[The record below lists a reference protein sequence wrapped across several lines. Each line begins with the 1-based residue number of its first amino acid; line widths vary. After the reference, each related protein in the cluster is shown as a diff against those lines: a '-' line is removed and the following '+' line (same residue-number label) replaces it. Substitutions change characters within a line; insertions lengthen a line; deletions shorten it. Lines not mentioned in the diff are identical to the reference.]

1 MHGAAHVASF
11 AETLETGLPVWKC
24 QEMRLRTRD
33 GGWIWFTNHFCH
45 QGSRWCAMLR
55 DLSQAKR
62 IEISL
67 RDYLA
72 TTSHDSRTPLSSIQV
87 AAQLLRERLLNEEAN
102 DLLTAIIASSR
113 VLYTVVNN
121 VMLTKHLDAGTCV
134 IGCAPV
140 SLEPLIED
148 VLATAQVG
156 LAQQAGTSVSW
167 ERSPLPDAVLSSEEH
182 LGHLLL
188 NLAVFCVQAS
198 GGSPVCIRVRF
209 GPLPRRAVSGALH
222 QLELEVAVRGGSVLS
237 ADELANLFDPLSRG
251 DPFAEWLRSS
261 GGSGRLGLHVS
272 RRLAQALGGDLKLQ
286 SDEDEG
292 FRLCASVPVSLPT
305 DAVSPDEPLPVPE
318 AASEK
323 ASEQSEQETGLLPF
337 LPPGLEPSESFAE
350 MDRLGSVASVAD
362 LLLTNSPEAFLVAE
376 GDNLSYVSPGLLTLL
391 RYACRDDVPVPI
403 IALVHA
409 DERQQVLEAWKA
421 ARAQSSAIA
430 PVQTSVTFRCAR
442 GDGSYIWAQ
451 LSGCTTP
458 THLYAVL
465 RDISDRKALEESL
478 RGFLACVMGDMRQ
491 PLAGVQAASELL
503 AARQCVREDE
513 EARFLVSAITAAC
526 QMLLGIGACLLYMFV
541 ACLLMHALTPFCPAV
556 TNVLSVRS
564 LETGECRAENA
575 PFSVRRMIESVLSVC
590 RMSTAHRTDV
600 NLLWPDEAEAQ
611 LPPLVLGDERLL
623 SQCLQNLLTNGA
635 CCMMVSRLVCVLM
648 QTSYCR
654 PQVLRRLRRRR
665 VRPLRGWR
673 AGAHR
678 D

>member
-1 MHGAAHVASF
+1 MQWLTVHPDDREMHGAAHVASF

-33 GGWIWFTNHFCH
+33 GNWVWLTNHFCH

-55 DLSQAKR
+55 DLSEGKR
-62 IEISL
+62 IEKSL
-67 RDYLA
+67 RDFLA
-72 TTSHDSRTPLSSIQV
+72 TTSHDARTPLSSIQV
-87 AAQLLRERLLNEEAN
+87 AAQLLRERLLNEEAH

-113 VLYTVVNN
+113 VLYVVVNN

-140 SLEPLIED
+140 ALEPLIED
-148 VLATAQVG
+148 VLSTAQVG
-156 LAQQAGTSVSW
+156 LARQAGTSVSW
-167 ERSPLPDAVLSSEEH
+167 ERSPLPDTVLSSEEH

-209 GPLPRRAVSGALH
+209 GPLPRRAVSGAMH
-222 QLELEVAVRGGSVLS
+222 ELELEVAVRGGSVLS
-237 ADELANLFDPLSRG
+237 ADELANLFDPLSRA
-251 DPFAEWLRSS
+251 DPFAEWLRSG

-272 RRLAQALGGDLKLQ
+272 RRLSQALGGDLKLQ
-286 SDEDEG
+286 SDEEEG

-305 DAVSPDEPLPVPE
+305 DATTPEEPLSDHE
-318 AASEK
+318 ASEK
-323 ASEQSEQETGLLPF
+323 ASEQSEEETGLLPF
-337 LPPGLEPSESFAE
+337 LPPGLEPSESFAS
-350 MDRLGSVASVAD
+350 MNRKGSVASVAD
-362 LLLTNSPEAFLVAE
+362 LLLTNSPQAFLVAE
-376 GDNLSYVSPGLLTLL
+376 GDDLTYVSPGLLALL
-391 RYACRDDVPVPI
+391 RYACRDGVPVAI
-403 IALVHA
+403 IALVHP

-421 ARAQSSAIA
+421 ARAQSSASA

-442 GDGSYIWAQ
+442 SDGSYIWAQ

-458 THLYAVL
+458 SHLYAVL
-465 RDISDRKALEESL
+465 RDVSDRKALEESL

-503 AARQCVREDE
+503 AARQCVCEDE
-513 EARFLVSAITAAC
+513 EARFLVAAITAAC
-526 QMLLGIGACLLYMFV
+526 QMLLGI
-541 ACLLMHALTPFCPAV
+541 V

-611 LPPLVLGDERLL
+611 LPPLMLGDERLL

-635 CCMMVSRLVCVLM
+635 CPRC
-648 QTSYCR
+648 
-654 PQVLRRLRRRR
+654 
-665 VRPLRGWR
+665 
-673 AGAHR
+673 
-678 D
+678 